1 MPRQGQELATSKVRA
16 ACLCPKNHYCHYSIP
31 RPARFLA
38 RPGAALAVADGQD
51 LAPSDVCQVAE
62 ESLPPAD
69 TLWMHGSYRPGFQS
83 RFRFWYVREMRT
95 FRNASLVS
103 TAAIFCTALLVAP
116 AQSEAACAERNIA
129 ASAVRTEAD
138 VEAFVHCAHELIEEV
153 GVDAAYEIFHNDPR
167 WKSGPTYI
175 FGVELIPDG
184 SKARALL
191 FPPLPSREEWTTFDR
206 TDRFG
211 GDRQAAAVRVIE
223 EYGGGWYYYTFT
235 NPATGTPAPKASYI
249 LPVDWNGTPGY
260 IGSGVYR
267 RDFPGACEREEV
279 NAAGLSA
286 EPSNAKLREFVRCAA
301 LQVEANGYFATQ
313 MFRSDE
319 RWKSG
324 SAYVFGLDLA
334 GNHVFTG
341 RGLAV
346 NGVSL
351 AEWTRGGLAED
362 PFVGR
367 DVAGIGDAFGEIFLY
382 YDTINPATGSMGRKV
397 SIVQR
402 VTAYG
407 IPILVGAGYFVD

>member
-1 MPRQGQELATSKVRA
+1 M
-16 ACLCPKNHYCHYSIP
+16 
-31 RPARFLA
+31 
-38 RPGAALAVADGQD
+38 AVGLDV
-51 LAPSDVCQVAE
+51 APPDVHQVTA
-62 ESLPPAD
+62 ESLPRAD
-69 TLWMHGSYRPGFQS
+69 KLSMDVALPS
-83 RFRFWYVREMRT
+83 RISEPLTFWYVREMRT
-95 FRNASLVS
+95 FRSVS
-103 TAAIFCTALLVAP
+103 FVTKAAIFCTALLFTP
-116 AQSEAACAERNIA
+116 TQSEAACAERSIA

-138 VEAFVHCAHELIEEV
+138 VEAFVHCAHELIQEV
-153 GVDAAYEIFHNDPR
+153 GVDAAYELFHNDPR

-184 SKARALL
+184 SKARSLL
-191 FPPLPSREEWTTFDR
+191 FPPVPAREEWTSFDR
-206 TDRFG
+206 TDSFG
-211 GDRQAAAVRVIE
+211 ADRQAAAVRVIE
-223 EYGGGWYYYTFT
+223 EYGGGWFYYTFT

-249 LPVDWNGTPGY
+249 LPVDWNGTPAY

-286 EPSNAKLREFVRCAA
+286 DPSNAKLREFVRCAA

-324 SAYVFGLDLA
+324 SAYVFGVDLA

-346 NGVSL
+346 NGMSL
-351 AEWTRGGLAED
+351 AEWTRDGLAGD

-367 DVAGIGDAFGEIFLY
+367 DVAAIGDAFGEIFLY

>member
-1 MPRQGQELATSKVRA
+1 
-16 ACLCPKNHYCHYSIP
+16 
-31 RPARFLA
+31 
-38 RPGAALAVADGQD
+38 
-51 LAPSDVCQVAE
+51 
-62 ESLPPAD
+62 
-69 TLWMHGSYRPGFQS
+69 
-83 RFRFWYVREMRT
+83 MRT

-103 TAAIFCTALLVAP
+103 KAAIFCTALLVAP
-116 AQSEAACAERNIA
+116 AQSEAACAERSIA

-153 GVDAAYEIFHNDPR
+153 GVDAAYELFHNDPR

-184 SKARALL
+184 SKARSLL
-191 FPPLPSREEWTTFDR
+191 FPPIPSREHWTTFDR
-206 TDRFG
+206 TDSFG
-211 GDRQAAAVRVIE
+211 ADRQAAAVRVIE
-223 EYGGGWYYYTFT
+223 EYGGGWYYYTFR
-235 NPATGTPAPKASYI
+235 NPATGSPAPKASYI
-249 LPVDWNGTPGY
+249 LPVDWNGTPAY

-301 LQVEANGYFATQ
+301 LQVEARGYFATQ

-324 SAYVFGLDLA
+324 SVYVFGVDLA

-367 DVAGIGDAFGEIFLY
+367 DVAAIGDAFGEIFLY

-407 IPILVGAGYFVD
+407 IPILVGAGYFVE

>member
-1 MPRQGQELATSKVRA
+1 
-16 ACLCPKNHYCHYSIP
+16 
-31 RPARFLA
+31 
-38 RPGAALAVADGQD
+38 
-51 LAPSDVCQVAE
+51 
-62 ESLPPAD
+62 
-69 TLWMHGSYRPGFQS
+69 
-83 RFRFWYVREMRT
+83 MRT

-103 TAAIFCTALLVAP
+103 KAAIFCAVLLIAP
-116 AQSEAACAERNIA
+116 AQSEAACAERSIA
-129 ASAVRTEAD
+129 ASAVKTEAD
-138 VEAFVHCAHELIEEV
+138 IEAFVHCAHELIHEV
-153 GVDAAYEIFHNDPR
+153 GVDAAYELFHNDPR

-184 SKARALL
+184 SKARSLL
-191 FPPLPSREEWTTFDR
+191 FPPIPAREEWTSFDR
-206 TDRFG
+206 TDSFG
-211 GDRQAAAVRVIE
+211 ADRQAAAVRVIE

-235 NPATGTPAPKASYI
+235 NPATGAPAPKASYI
-249 LPVDWNGTPGY
+249 LPVDWNGTPAY

-301 LQVEANGYFATQ
+301 LQVEAKGYFATQ
-313 MFRSDE
+313 MFLSDE

-324 SAYVFGLDLA
+324 SVYVFGVDLA

-346 NGVSL
+346 NRVSL
-351 AEWTRGGLAED
+351 AEWARGGLAGD

-367 DVAGIGDAFGEIFLY
+367 DVAAIGDAFGEIFLY

-407 IPILVGAGYFVD
+407 IPILVGAGYFVE

>member
-1 MPRQGQELATSKVRA
+1 M
-16 ACLCPKNHYCHYSIP
+16 N
-31 RPARFLA
+31 
-38 RPGAALAVADGQD
+38 AALR
-51 LAPSDVCQVAE
+51 LRIPS
-62 ESLPPAD
+62 LF
-69 TLWMHGSYRPGFQS
+69 T
-83 RFRFWYVREMRT
+83 FWYVREMRA
-95 FRNASLVS
+95 FRSASIVIK
-103 TAAIFCTALLVAP
+103 AVIFCTALLVASAP
-116 AQSEAACAERNIA
+116 SDAACAERSIA
-129 ASAVRTEAD
+129 ASAVKTESD

-184 SKARALL
+184 TKARSLL
-191 FPPLPSREEWTTFDR
+191 FPPAPVRETWTTFDR
-206 TDRFG
+206 TDSFG
-211 GDRQAAAVRVIE
+211 ADRQAAAVRVIE
-223 EYGGGWYYYTFT
+223 EYGGGWFYYTFT
-235 NPATGTPAPKASYI
+235 NPVTGTPAPKASYI
-249 LPVDWNGTPGY
+249 LPVDWNGTPAY

-286 EPSNAKLREFVRCAA
+286 EPSEAKLREFVRCAA
-301 LQVEANGYFATQ
+301 LQVEATGYFATQ
-313 MFRSDE
+313 LFRSDE

-324 SAYVFGLDLA
+324 SVYVFGVDLA

-351 AEWTRGGLAED
+351 AEWTRGGLGGD
-362 PFVGR
+362 PFLGR
-367 DVAGIGDAFGEIFLY
+367 DVAAIGDAFGEVFLY
-382 YDTINPATGSMGRKV
+382 YSTINPATGRVGRKV